1 MGGMWG
7 ITLFS
12 DSRISI
18 SFGLVILGFFSFFR
32 EFFWAFFGGF
42 GWGYFLRGSLFGAKL
57 KSKLNF

>member
-42 GWGYFLRGSLFGAKL
+42 GWGYFLGGDTLGLS
-57 KSKLNF
+57 